1 MRIAFIALVLAA
13 VTQAVEL
20 EYRPPTSVRPVSVDE
35 DDFDMVGLAAPPS
48 VRPVSV
54 DEDDF
59 DMVGLAAPPS
69 VRPVSVDE
77 EDFDMVGL
85 PAPVVASKGAPI
97 VRTSGHSNRVA

>member
-20 EYRPPTSVRPVSVDE
+20 EYRPPT
-35 DDFDMVGLAAPPS
+35 S